1 MSEGLGKG
9 ERARGRRGELAKWR
23 KGEEANLRKG
33 EKTKMREGEWVKRRN
48 RDCESASVWVIP
60 FGERGVALE
69 KWLMEFSIKNK
80 R

>member
-1 MSEGLGKG
+1 LSEGLGKG
-9 ERARGRRGELAKWR
+9 ERARGRRCERARGR
-23 KGEEANLRKG
+23 MG
-33 EKTKMREGEWVKRRN
+33 EKVKRRN
-48 RDCESASVWVIP
+48 KDCESASVWVIP